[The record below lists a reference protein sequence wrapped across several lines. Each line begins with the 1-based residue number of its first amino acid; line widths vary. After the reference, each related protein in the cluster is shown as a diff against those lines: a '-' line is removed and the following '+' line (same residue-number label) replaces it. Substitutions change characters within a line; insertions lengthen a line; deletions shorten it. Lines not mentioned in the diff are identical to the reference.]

1 MSENSLKETV
11 TRLATPLV
19 QAQGLEIWGVEIAQA
34 GRTTVRVFVDLP
46 LEVKQAQAA
55 LSADSD
61 PADNLEDS
69 ADIMTARSASID
81 QCEEISRQLGLA
93 LEVEDLIEQA
103 YVLEVSTPGF
113 SRLFFSL
120 DQMRSYVGDMVE
132 LRMVSA
138 YAPENAPAARRAW
151 RGVLREVT
159 DSAVRVAPASV
170 SAEGDICPE
179 AMDEAERALQRVYEC
194 LREVHAARER
204 ANWKKIALPADV
216 AREWDDL
223 GPSVSHA
230 LDDDLN
236 SAQAFGHIFTQVRL
250 VNRLLEDKSLR
261 AGDGAKAL
269 FDDFLA
275 RAADWNARLGLFGQD
290 PAAFLTAMRDQKA
303 RRRQLD
309 TAQVETLMEQRA
321 EARRNKD
328 FARSDALRDELAALG
343 VLVRDTPQGQQWDLA

>member
-170 SAEGDICPE
+170 SAE
-179 AMDEAERALQRVYEC
+179 AMDEVLVPWDMVRRASR
-194 LREVHAARER
+194 
-204 ANWKKIALPADV
+204 I
-216 AREWDDL
+216 
-223 GPSVSHA
+223 
-230 LDDDLN
+230 
-236 SAQAFGHIFTQVRL
+236 HIFRQPQKPGKQPAR
-250 VNRLLEDKSLR
+250 K
-261 AGDGAKAL
+261 AAKA
-269 FDDFLA
+269 A
-275 RAADWNARLGLFGQD
+275 
-290 PAAFLTAMRDQKA
+290 
-303 RRRQLD
+303 
-309 TAQVETLMEQRA
+309 
-321 EARRNKD
+321 
-328 FARSDALRDELAALG
+328 
-343 VLVRDTPQGQQWDLA
+343 PQGDAPKKGKGKSGKSKHPGRNEAEDI

>member
-179 AMDEAERALQRVYEC
+179 AMDE
-194 LREVHAARER
+194 
-204 ANWKKIALPADV
+204 
-216 AREWDDL
+216 
-223 GPSVSHA
+223 
-230 LDDDLN
+230 
-236 SAQAFGHIFTQVRL
+236 
-250 VNRLLEDKSLR
+250 
-261 AGDGAKAL
+261 
-269 FDDFLA
+269 
-275 RAADWNARLGLFGQD
+275 
-290 PAAFLTAMRDQKA
+290 
-303 RRRQLD
+303 
-309 TAQVETLMEQRA
+309 
-321 EARRNKD
+321 
-328 FARSDALRDELAALG
+328 
-343 VLVRDTPQGQQWDLA
+343 VLVRRASRIHIFRQPQKPGKQPARKAAKAAPQGDAPKKGKGKSGKSKHPGRNEAEDI

>member
-179 AMDEAERALQRVYEC
+179 VLVPWDMVRRASRIHIFRQPQKPGKQPARKAAKAAPQGDAPKKGKGKSGKSKHPGRNEAED
-194 LREVHAARER
+194 
-204 ANWKKIALPADV
+204 I
-216 AREWDDL
+216 
-223 GPSVSHA
+223 
-230 LDDDLN
+230 
-236 SAQAFGHIFTQVRL
+236 
-250 VNRLLEDKSLR
+250 
-261 AGDGAKAL
+261 
-269 FDDFLA
+269 
-275 RAADWNARLGLFGQD
+275 
-290 PAAFLTAMRDQKA
+290 
-303 RRRQLD
+303 
-309 TAQVETLMEQRA
+309 
-321 EARRNKD
+321 
-328 FARSDALRDELAALG
+328 
-343 VLVRDTPQGQQWDLA
+343 

>member
-159 DSAVRVAPASV
+159 DSAVRLAPASV
-170 SAEGDICPE
+170 SGDICPE
-179 AMDEAERALQRVYEC
+179 AMDEVLVPWDMVRRASR
-194 LREVHAARER
+194 
-204 ANWKKIALPADV
+204 I
-216 AREWDDL
+216 
-223 GPSVSHA
+223 
-230 LDDDLN
+230 
-236 SAQAFGHIFTQVRL
+236 HIFRQPQKPGKQPAR
-250 VNRLLEDKSLR
+250 K
-261 AGDGAKAL
+261 AAKA
-269 FDDFLA
+269 A
-275 RAADWNARLGLFGQD
+275 
-290 PAAFLTAMRDQKA
+290 
-303 RRRQLD
+303 
-309 TAQVETLMEQRA
+309 
-321 EARRNKD
+321 
-328 FARSDALRDELAALG
+328 
-343 VLVRDTPQGQQWDLA
+343 PQGDAPKKGKGKSGKSKHPGRNEAEDI

>member
-132 LRMVSA
+132 LGGLLGSA
-138 YAPENAPAARRAW
+138 PVMPVHEAASTDFIARGGRIPAP
-151 RGVLREVT
+151 
-159 DSAVRVAPASV
+159 
-170 SAEGDICPE
+170 
-179 AMDEAERALQRVYEC
+179 LQ
-194 LREVHAARER
+194 
-204 ANWKKIALPADV
+204 
-216 AREWDDL
+216 
-223 GPSVSHA
+223 
-230 LDDDLN
+230 
-236 SAQAFGHIFTQVRL
+236 
-250 VNRLLEDKSLR
+250 SL
-261 AGDGAKAL
+261 K
-269 FDDFLA
+269 
-275 RAADWNARLGLFGQD
+275 N
-290 PAAFLTAMRDQKA
+290 
-303 RRRQLD
+303 
-309 TAQVETLMEQRA
+309 
-321 EARRNKD
+321 
-328 FARSDALRDELAALG
+328 
-343 VLVRDTPQGQQWDLA
+343 

>member
-179 AMDEAERALQRVYEC
+179 AMDEDMVRRASR
-194 LREVHAARER
+194 
-204 ANWKKIALPADV
+204 I
-216 AREWDDL
+216 
-223 GPSVSHA
+223 
-230 LDDDLN
+230 
-236 SAQAFGHIFTQVRL
+236 HIFRQPQKPGKQPAR
-250 VNRLLEDKSLR
+250 K
-261 AGDGAKAL
+261 AAKA
-269 FDDFLA
+269 A
-275 RAADWNARLGLFGQD
+275 
-290 PAAFLTAMRDQKA
+290 
-303 RRRQLD
+303 
-309 TAQVETLMEQRA
+309 
-321 EARRNKD
+321 
-328 FARSDALRDELAALG
+328 
-343 VLVRDTPQGQQWDLA
+343 PQGDAPKKGKGKSGKSKHPGRNEAEDI

>member
-151 RGVLREVT
+151 RGVLREVLGHG
-159 DSAVRVAPASV
+159 APRQ
-170 SAEGDICPE
+170 PHP
-179 AMDEAERALQRVYEC
+179 YFP
-194 LREVHAARER
+194 
-204 ANWKKIALPADV
+204 PA
-216 AREWDDL
+216 
-223 GPSVSHA
+223 
-230 LDDDLN
+230 
-236 SAQAFGHIFTQVRL
+236 
-250 VNRLLEDKSLR
+250 
-261 AGDGAKAL
+261 
-269 FDDFLA
+269 
-275 RAADWNARLGLFGQD
+275 
-290 PAAFLTAMRDQKA
+290 
-303 RRRQLD
+303 
-309 TAQVETLMEQRA
+309 A
-321 EARRNKD
+321 EARQA
-328 FARSDALRDELAALG
+328 ARPQGCQGRAPGRRPQEGQGQERQEQASRPQRGRRHITARARPAVLSRGRKAASSSPARDGGFRPRPVHQEIYAALCG
-343 VLVRDTPQGQQWDLA
+343 SRR

>member
-1 MSENSLKETV
+1 MAWTRMKQAFSLTLCLALMAV
-11 TRLATPLV
+11 TD
-19 QAQGLEIWGVEIAQA
+19 G
-34 GRTTVRVFVDLP
+34 
-46 LEVKQAQAA
+46 QAQAA

-179 AMDEAERALQRVYEC
+179 AMDEVLVPWDMVRRASR
-194 LREVHAARER
+194 
-204 ANWKKIALPADV
+204 I
-216 AREWDDL
+216 
-223 GPSVSHA
+223 
-230 LDDDLN
+230 
-236 SAQAFGHIFTQVRL
+236 HIFRQPQKPGKQPAR
-250 VNRLLEDKSLR
+250 K
-261 AGDGAKAL
+261 AAKA
-269 FDDFLA
+269 A
-275 RAADWNARLGLFGQD
+275 
-290 PAAFLTAMRDQKA
+290 
-303 RRRQLD
+303 
-309 TAQVETLMEQRA
+309 
-321 EARRNKD
+321 
-328 FARSDALRDELAALG
+328 
-343 VLVRDTPQGQQWDLA
+343 PQGDAPKKGKGKSGKSKHPGRNEAEDI

>member
-61 PADNLEDS
+61 P

-179 AMDEAERALQRVYEC
+179 AMDEVLVPWDMVRRASR
-194 LREVHAARER
+194 
-204 ANWKKIALPADV
+204 I
-216 AREWDDL
+216 
-223 GPSVSHA
+223 
-230 LDDDLN
+230 
-236 SAQAFGHIFTQVRL
+236 HIFRQPQKPGKQPAR
-250 VNRLLEDKSLR
+250 K
-261 AGDGAKAL
+261 AAKA
-269 FDDFLA
+269 A
-275 RAADWNARLGLFGQD
+275 
-290 PAAFLTAMRDQKA
+290 
-303 RRRQLD
+303 
-309 TAQVETLMEQRA
+309 
-321 EARRNKD
+321 
-328 FARSDALRDELAALG
+328 
-343 VLVRDTPQGQQWDLA
+343 PQGDAPKKGKGKSGKSKHPGRNEAEDI

>member
-159 DSAVRVAPASV
+159 ASV

-179 AMDEAERALQRVYEC
+179 AMDEVLVPWDMVRRASR
-194 LREVHAARER
+194 
-204 ANWKKIALPADV
+204 I
-216 AREWDDL
+216 
-223 GPSVSHA
+223 
-230 LDDDLN
+230 
-236 SAQAFGHIFTQVRL
+236 HIFRQPQKPGKQPAR
-250 VNRLLEDKSLR
+250 K
-261 AGDGAKAL
+261 AAKA
-269 FDDFLA
+269 A
-275 RAADWNARLGLFGQD
+275 
-290 PAAFLTAMRDQKA
+290 
-303 RRRQLD
+303 
-309 TAQVETLMEQRA
+309 
-321 EARRNKD
+321 
-328 FARSDALRDELAALG
+328 
-343 VLVRDTPQGQQWDLA
+343 PQGDAPKKGKGKSGKSKHPGRNEAEDI

>member
-179 AMDEAERALQRVYEC
+179 AMDEVLVPWDMVRRAQPHPYFPPAAEARQ
-194 LREVHAARER
+194 AARPQGRQGR
-204 ANWKKIALPADV
+204 APRATPPRR
-216 AREWDDL
+216 AR
-223 GPSVSHA
+223 
-230 LDDDLN
+230 
-236 SAQAFGHIFTQVRL
+236 
-250 VNRLLEDKSLR
+250 
-261 AGDGAKAL
+261 
-269 FDDFLA
+269 A
-275 RAADWNARLGLFGQD
+275 RAA
-290 PAAFLTAMRDQKA
+290 
-303 RRRQLD
+303 
-309 TAQVETLMEQRA
+309 RA
-321 EARRNKD
+321 KHPGRNEAED
-328 FARSDALRDELAALG
+328 I
-343 VLVRDTPQGQQWDLA
+343 